1 MMLFIAL
8 GFCAQLI
15 DGCLGMAYG
24 VFLTTFL
31 TMVFR
36 QQAILN
42 LVQNKLRIFK
52 TPRLSRGVFVP
63 F

>member
-15 DGCLGMAYG
+15 DGCLGMTYG

-42 LVQNKLRIFK
+42 LVQNTIKVNGTL
-52 TPRLSRGVFVP
+52 
-63 F
+63 